1 LRQEKGEIMTRVTI
15 LTAGAVLALAHAGA
29 ALAEKG
35 DTKALEI
42 CQQKAVMDFNVPPSQ
57 VQVEHRPQHDGHYVV
72 DFFVTGTDGH
82 GYCVVGRE
90 GKVHKYKITR
100 GKP

>member
-1 LRQEKGEIMTRVTI
+1 MRATI
-15 LTAGAVLALAHAGA
+15 LTTGALVAIAIAGTAVA
-29 ALAEKG
+29 AEG
-35 DTKALEI
+35 DKKALEI
-42 CQQKAVMDFNVPPSQ
+42 CQQKAVKDFNVPPSE
-57 VQVEHRPQHDGHYVV
+57 VEVEHRPLHDGHYVV
-72 DFFVTGTDGH
+72 DFFVTGADGH